1 MIHPYGVLGL
11 PRDASGEEI
20 RKRYLE
26 LVRAHPPSR
35 APRRFQ
41 KIVAAY
47 EAVMTPSARVESHL
61 HGTVGYETFEDALAD
76 VEDTAVLGRRVPG
89 LRELVEAEARDYGKP
104 RQRLER
110 RNPA

>member
-11 PRDASGEEI
+11 PRNASEEEI

-41 KIVAAY
+41 KVVAAY
-47 EAVMTPSARVESHL
+47 DAIKTPAARVESHL
-61 HGTVGYETFEDALAD
+61 FGAVRYETFEDALAD
-76 VEDTAVLGRRVPG
+76 VEDTADLGRRVPG
-89 LRELVEAEARDYGKP
+89 LRELVEAEAPDHGKP
-104 RQRLER
+104 RKRLER